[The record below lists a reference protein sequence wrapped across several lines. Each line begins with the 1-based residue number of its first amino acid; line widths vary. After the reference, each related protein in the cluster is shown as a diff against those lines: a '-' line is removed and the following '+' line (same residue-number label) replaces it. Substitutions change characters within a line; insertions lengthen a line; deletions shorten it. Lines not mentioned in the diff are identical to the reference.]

1 MRKMVRAK
9 SLRRNKYSQKEAY
22 IFILPILLLFFIY
35 VAYPIIFNFYHS
47 FFDWNGMSA
56 DKTYVGWSNYAK
68 ILQDRVFGILVKNFV
83 IFGAVTILTQCALGM
98 IFASIFMSKIKLTS
112 VYRTIFYVP
121 VVATPVVVGNIFSK
135 IFETNRGELNTILRT
150 LNLDFLTQQWLAD
163 PKVALYAIAMV
174 NIWQWTGYSMLVYYA
189 NMLSIPDDLYE
200 AATIDGAGTV
210 KKFFSITLPLLRSS
224 HFTLFVLGA
233 LGTLKCFDLPFV
245 LTKGGPNYATEFF
258 STYIYKKSF
267 DLFDQGGASTLVVLM
282 FIIAIIITVAQLVIY
297 TRNDKN
303 KEMS

>member
-1 MRKMVRAK
+1 MVRAK

-68 ILQDRVFGILVKNFV
+68 ILQDRVFGILVRNFV

-163 PKVALYAIAMV
+163 PKIALYAIAMV

-210 KKFFSITLPLLRSS
+210 KKFFRITLPLLRSS

>member
-1 MRKMVRAK
+1 
-9 SLRRNKYSQKEAY
+9 
-22 IFILPILLLFFIY
+22 
-35 VAYPIIFNFYHS
+35 
-47 FFDWNGMSA
+47 
-56 DKTYVGWSNYAK
+56 
-68 ILQDRVFGILVKNFV
+68 
-83 IFGAVTILTQCALGM
+83 
-98 IFASIFMSKIKLTS
+98 MSKIKLTS
-112 VYRTIFYVP
+112 VYSTIFYVP

>member
-1 MRKMVRAK
+1 
-9 SLRRNKYSQKEAY
+9 
-22 IFILPILLLFFIY
+22 
-35 VAYPIIFNFYHS
+35 
-47 FFDWNGMSA
+47 
-56 DKTYVGWSNYAK
+56 
-68 ILQDRVFGILVKNFV
+68 
-83 IFGAVTILTQCALGM
+83 
-98 IFASIFMSKIKLTS
+98 
-112 VYRTIFYVP
+112 
-121 VVATPVVVGNIFSK
+121 VVVGNIFSK